1 MHISSATFIK
11 SATDIKQ
18 CPKPTL
24 PEYAFLGRS
33 NVGKSSLI
41 NMLSST
47 RNMAKT
53 SSTPGKT
60 QLINHF
66 LINESWYIVD
76 LPGYGYAR
84 AAKTQRT
91 IWNDF
96 IHQYL
101 TQRESLVNLFLL
113 IDSRHPL
120 QKIDAEAIE
129 FLGTNQ
135 IPFSIVFTKID
146 KLKKSE
152 IVRNIETIKKELLKT
167 WEELP
172 MMFMTSSE
180 TRLGRDHILD
190 YIDELNKSQKF

>member
-129 FLGTNQ
+129 FLGANQ

-172 MMFMTSSE
+172 MMFLTSSE
-180 TRLGRDHILD
+180 TRLGRDQILD

>member
-1 MHISSATFIK
+1 MHINSATFIK

-18 CPKPTL
+18 CPKPSL

-41 NMLSST
+41 NMLTST

-84 AAKTQRT
+84 AAKTQRSL
-91 IWNDF
+91 WNDF

-101 TQRESLVNLFLL
+101 TKRESLVNLFLL
-113 IDSRHPL
+113 IDSRLPL
-120 QKIDAEAIE
+120 QKIDAEAIA
-129 FLGTNQ
+129 FLGENEV
-135 IPFSIVFTKID
+135 PFSIVFTKID

-152 IVRNIETIKKELLKT
+152 IVRNIENIKKELLKT
-167 WEELP
+167 WAELP
-172 MMFMTSSE
+172 IMFITSSE
-180 TRLGRDHILD
+180 TRLGRDSILD
-190 YIDELNKSQKF
+190 YIEELNKSQKF

>member
-1 MHISSATFIK
+1 MHISSAKFIK

-18 CPKPTL
+18 CPPETL

-41 NMLSST
+41 NMLTST

-66 LINESWYIVD
+66 LINDSWYIVD

-91 IWNDF
+91 IWNEF

-101 TQRESLVNLFLL
+101 TKRENMVNLFLL

-129 FLGTNQ
+129 FLGENQ
-135 IPFSIVFTKID
+135 VPFSLVFTKID
-146 KLKKSE
+146 KLKKTE
-152 IVRNIETIKKELLKT
+152 VFRNIENIKKELHKT

-172 MMFMTSSE
+172 MMFLSSSE
-180 TRLGRDHILD
+180 TRLGRDSILD
-190 YIDELNKSQKF
+190 YIEELNKTQKF

>member
-1 MHISSATFIK
+1 MHISSAKFIK

-18 CPKPTL
+18 CPPETL

-41 NMLSST
+41 NMLTST

-66 LINESWYIVD
+66 LINDSWYIVD

-91 IWNDF
+91 IWNEF

-101 TQRESLVNLFLL
+101 TKRENMVNLFLL

-129 FLGTNQ
+129 FLGENQ
-135 IPFSIVFTKID
+135 LPFSIVFTKID
-146 KLKKSE
+146 KLKKAE
-152 IVRNIETIKKELLKT
+152 VVKNIETIKKELLKT
-167 WEELP
+167 WSELP
-172 MMFMTSSE
+172 TMFLTSSE
-180 TRLGRDHILD
+180 TRLGRDSILD
-190 YIDELNKSQKF
+190 YIEELNKTQKF

>member
-1 MHISSATFIK
+1 MHISSAKFIK

-18 CPKPTL
+18 CPPETL

-41 NMLSST
+41 NMLTST

-66 LINESWYIVD
+66 LINDSWYIVD

-91 IWNDF
+91 IWNEF

-101 TQRESLVNLFLL
+101 TKRENMVNLFLL

-129 FLGTNQ
+129 FLGENQ
-135 IPFSIVFTKID
+135 VPFSLVFTKID
-146 KLKKSE
+146 KLKKTE
-152 IVRNIETIKKELLKT
+152 IFRNIENIKKELHKT

-172 MMFMTSSE
+172 MMFLSSSE
-180 TRLGRDHILD
+180 TRLGRDSILD
-190 YIDELNKSQKF
+190 YIEELNKTQKF